1 MLWNRAGSNN
11 MEPSAY
17 NPSAAAPAA
26 AKATLTARDE
36 RDLGDE
42 NDAGSG
48 RPDASADIYD
58 SASAAR
64 KRDQAEV
71 TRNAA
76 EEEANIT
83 SYRHGCAELSSQ

>member
-48 RPDASADIYD
+48 RPDASADD

-71 TRNAA
+71 TQSAD
-76 EEEANIT
+76 EETA
-83 SYRHGCAELSSQ
+83 SQPPSRVR